1 MIVLRGQSMAT
12 RSRHLRKPTRSCHP
26 QTVWSQISHKSHQTL
41 LPAAHC
47 GESARPRVGASFPPA
62 STKVPGLLTA
72 SWRKRVGKGS
82 RAKISSVPL
91 GVRCL
96 GRVKGSHSANVAEEW
111 FQGQGG
117 AGAEGRWKGQCFECM
132 KSECQR
138 WIQVRP
144 CLQKLMCCSAS
155 PAVLRF
161 RAKPD
166 EHYRFPNNT
175 AIYLAMSAARS
186 S

>member
-12 RSRHLRKPTRSCHP
+12 RSRHLRNPRDRAIPRRSGLKFPTKATKRCFLRLTAASLR
-26 QTVWSQISHKSHQTL
+26 V
-41 LPAAHC
+41 PAS
-47 GESARPRVGASFPPA
+47 EPPSPPA